1 MDQIV
6 DFLID
11 YYGPIPYIAIF
22 LILLGCGLG
31 LPMPEDIT
39 LIAGGILTY
48 YGVCEIKLMI
58 AVGLFGVLVGDSIVF
73 YLGSHFGR
81 KLLKRWPF
89 RLIIDETK
97 IESIRRRLHR
107 HGGKVLFSA
116 RFMPGVRSTVF
127 FVSGMLHIPY
137 RKLLLYDGI
146 AALIS
151 VPAIV
156 FSVYYFGDYIEHVI
170 RLIKKVEGG
179 IVMVIAALAIFF
191 IVRHY
196 QKKKKER
203 AGV

>member
-1 MDQIV
+1 
-6 DFLID
+6 
-11 YYGPIPYIAIF
+11 
-22 LILLGCGLG
+22 
-31 LPMPEDIT
+31 
-39 LIAGGILTY
+39 
-48 YGVCEIKLMI
+48 
-58 AVGLFGVLVGDSIVF
+58 
-73 YLGSHFGR
+73 
-81 KLLKRWPF
+81 
-89 RLIIDETK
+89 
-97 IESIRRRLHR
+97 
-107 HGGKVLFSA
+107 
-116 RFMPGVRSTVF
+116 MPGVRSTVF